1 MPSISIRRLA
11 CACAAAAA
19 PLLVAAAHAQDATWP
34 DKPITLMVGYPPGG
48 STDLVAR
55 VVSAPLSKRLGQPIV
70 VENVGGAGGTI
81 AAQKVVSARPDGYT
95 LLLGSG
101 SEVTIARLFNT
112 SVRYDG
118 ATDLSHIGLIG
129 ITPMVFVASPS
140 AHVKTL
146 DEAIARARKE
156 PDRLGFASAGIGTPL
171 HIAGELINMKAGTT
185 FRHIPYRGAGAMAQ
199 DVIAG
204 TVDFGVFVL
213 ASALP
218 HIENGRMIALGVTTP
233 TRSPAAPDIPALA
246 ENPKL
251 KGYDMNV
258 WFGLFGPARLPQPM
272 IARLNR
278 ELNEVLQEKDVRE
291 KLAKAGIST
300 EGGTPQKLTA
310 FIQAETQRVRSVVTT
325 AIAKGVRP

>member
-1 MPSISIRRLA
+1 MKILVFHQYYLMPGQA
-11 CACAAAAA
+11 
-19 PLLVAAAHAQDATWP
+19 
-34 DKPITLMVGYPPGG
+34 GG
-48 STDLVAR
+48 SRFNEL
-55 VVSAPLSKRLGQPIV
+55 
-70 VENVGGAGGTI
+70 
-81 AAQKVVSARPDGYT
+81 
-95 LLLGSG
+95 
-101 SEVTIARLFNT
+101 ARLW
-112 SVRYDG
+112 S
-118 ATDLSHIGLIG
+118 
-129 ITPMVFVASPS
+129 
-140 AHVKTL
+140 
-146 DEAIARARKE
+146 EA
-156 PDRLGFASAGIGTPL
+156 GHQVT
-171 HIAGELINMKAGTT
+171 
-185 FRHIPYRGAGAMAQ
+185 
-199 DVIAG
+199 VIAG

-246 ENPKL
+246 ENPTL

-278 ELNEVLQEKDVRE
+278 ELNEVLQEKDVRD

-325 AIAKGVRP
+325 AIAKGARP